1 MGISHERDLHSQKQ
15 YKRREC
21 VEVVGISSVS
31 DKNLQ
36 CTVSSILDDLDV
48 ICNSNDIKDCH
59 LVKGDRF
66 SSQRKSSKVLNKKKK
81 L

>member
-1 MGISHERDLHSQKQ
+1 MRGISIAKSSTKE
-15 YKRREC
+15 EC

>member
-1 MGISHERDLHSQKQ
+1 MRGVSVAK
-15 YKRREC
+15 
-21 VEVVGISSVS
+21 SSTKEESVWRLLVYHLS
-31 DKNLQ
+31 ATRIFQ

-66 SSQRKSSKVLNKKKK
+66 KSQRKSSKVLNKKKK